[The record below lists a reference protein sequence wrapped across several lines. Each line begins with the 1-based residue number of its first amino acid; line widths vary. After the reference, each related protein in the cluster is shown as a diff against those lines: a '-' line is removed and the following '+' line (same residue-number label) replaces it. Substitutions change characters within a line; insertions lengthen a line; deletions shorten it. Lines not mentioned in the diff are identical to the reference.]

1 VNRRPAGAVGTM
13 TTSDPVDPAVA
24 GGVTTPTTATAI
36 TLTGVTHRFALSGG
50 PTTVLEGIDLHVD
63 PGEFVVLLGPSGSGK
78 TTLLRIISGL
88 VAPSQGQVRLVPPG
102 AEQGEPTV
110 ATGEDP
116 CRSRSG
122 RRQEI
127 GFVFQEPNL
136 MPWRN
141 ARRNVELP
149 LEVQKVPK
157 TERTAVANQLL
168 ELVGLERFADAYPRQ
183 LSGGM
188 RQRVALARA
197 LAPDPGVLLMDEPF
211 GALDA
216 QTRDMMNTELQRLWI
231 ERKKTVVFVTHSIP
245 EAVFLADRIVLLSAH
260 PGRVA
265 SITSV
270 DFTRPRALSLLDQPE
285 FGRIVGLL
293 RSQLEV

>member
-1 VNRRPAGAVGTM
+1 MTTPDASAPAGG
-13 TTSDPVDPAVA
+13 
-24 GGVTTPTTATAI
+24 TTATAI
-36 TLTGVTHRFALSGG
+36 AVRGVTHEFALSGG
-50 PTTVLEGIDLHVD
+50 RTTVLEGIDLNVES
-63 PGEFVVLLGPSGSGK
+63 GEFVVLLGPSGSGK

-88 VAPSQGQVRLVPPG
+88 VTPTQGQVRLVSADAGRGGSVTHGPG
-102 AEQGEPTV
+102 DRS
-110 ATGEDP
+110 TG
-116 CRSRSG
+116 RKSRKNAG
-122 RRQEI
+122 HQEI

-141 ARRNVELP
+141 ALRNVELP
-149 LEVQKVPK
+149 LELQGVPK
-157 TERTAVANQLL
+157 AERTAVARQLL
-168 ELVGLERFADAYPRQ
+168 ELVGLTKFANAYPRQ

-216 QTRDMMNTELQRLWI
+216 QTRDSMNIELQWLWLQ
-231 ERKKTVVFVTHSIP
+231 RRKTVIFVTHSIP

-265 SITSV
+265 SITPVKFS
-270 DFTRPRALSLLDQPE
+270 RPRSLSLLDQPE
-285 FGRIVGLL
+285 FGQVVGTL
-293 RSQLEV
+293 RSQLEG

>member
-1 VNRRPAGAVGTM
+1 M
-13 TTSDPVDPAVA
+13 TTSDAVAPEVA
-24 GGVTTPTTATAI
+24 GGNSRPTTATAI
-36 TLTGVTHRFALSGG
+36 DLSGVTHRFALSGG

-88 VAPSQGQVRLVPPG
+88 MSPSQGQVRLVSPEVDHEGDPAAPG
-102 AEQGEPTV
+102 S
-110 ATGEDP
+110 D
-116 CRSRSG
+116 RRRRRNG

-136 MPWRN
+136 MPWRS

-157 TERTAVANQLL
+157 SERTAVADQLL
-168 ELVGLERFADAYPRQ
+168 ELVGLEKFADAYPRQ

-231 ERKKTVVFVTHSIP
+231 ERRKTVVFVTHSIP
-245 EAVFLADRIVLLSAH
+245 EAVFLGDRIVLLSAH
-260 PGRVA
+260 PGRIA
-265 SITSV
+265 SITPV
-270 DFTRPRALSLLDQPE
+270 DFPRPRALSLLDQPE
-285 FGRIVGLL
+285 FGRIVGSL